1 MKNIREKIKEL
12 QKKEIFFFI
21 EENKKG
27 LFEFQESFKINIF
40 EDKELFNQYL
50 DIFSMLENDLDDLV
64 KELKLQKKENK
75 KLEHH
80 MLLYKNRLE
89 KISKTKSYKLY
100 QKFKKFLKD
109 K

>member
-1 MKNIREKIKEL
+1 MKDIRVKIKRL
-12 QKKEIFFFI
+12 QKKEISFFI
-21 EENKKG
+21 DENKKG
-27 LFEFQESFKINIF
+27 LFEFQEGFQINLF
-40 EDKELFNQYL
+40 EDRDLLNQYL
-50 DIFSMLENDLDDLV
+50 DIFSIFEKDFDNLT

-109 K
+109 E